1 MFHEV
6 LNGLLTANL
15 PPKME
20 DRIRIS
26 HIPCGSTDAV
36 AFSLNGSRSAFTAA
50 MRVVLGDSTPLDAL
64 KVSIKSSESSS
75 STTSSSSITAELF
88 SCTMASYVLYYF
100 FIFFPVF
107 ID

>member
-64 KVSIKSSESSS
+64 KVSIKSSDGST
-75 STTSSSSITAELF
+75 TTSSSSITAELF
-88 SCTMASYVLYYF
+88 SCTMASYVIISL
-100 FIFFPVF
+100 FFPPF
-107 ID
+107 LLIN